1 MGIAINDFSDR
12 TAKGFQY
19 LLEQVHEEELTQR
32 NSLFNIHLT
41 AARDKES
48 SLQLRDG

>member
-1 MGIAINDFSDR
+1 MGIAISDFSDR

-19 LLEQVHEEELTQR
+19 LLEQVQEEELAQR
-32 NSLFNIHLT
+32 NSLFIHLT